1 MSEIYIGLMS
11 GTSVDGID
19 AVAVDFSDHPWRCLG
34 SDSIEIPEDLRER
47 ILNLC
52 VPGFNEIER
61 MQEASNQLSKLYAE
75 LVLSLIKKINKTPSE
90 IRALG
95 AHGQTIRHRPEHAAT
110 TQMFNGSLMA
120 ELTGI
125 DTVCDFRTR
134 DVAAG
139 GQGAPLVP
147 PFHAAWFAQEAPT
160 AVLNLGGIANVTVV
174 DGRGSEVIGF
184 DCGPANMLMDAWIF
198 RHLHKRFDRDGQW
211 ASTGKVNP
219 ELLNKLLA
227 EPYFERELPKSTGRE
242 LFNLEWLDGNLIGNE
257 KPEDVQATLLEL
269 TARSS
274 AEAIMRFAPKAQ
286 RAFLCGGGALNKR
299 LFLRFRELLPHL
311 TVARTDEKG
320 LNTQEVE
327 GAAFAWLAYAFI
339 HKIPA
344 NAPSVTGSK
353 GKRILGC
360 LYPA

>member
-19 AVAVDFSDHPWRCLG
+19 AVAVDFSDYPWRCIG
-34 SDSIEIPEDLRER
+34 SDSIEIPVDLRER

-52 VPGFNEIER
+52 VPGYNEIER
-61 MQEASNQLSKLYAE
+61 MQDAANELAKLYAE
-75 LVLSLIKKINKTPSE
+75 VALRLIKKIHKTPSD

-95 AHGQTIRHRPEHAAT
+95 AHGQTIRHRPEHSAT
-110 TQMFNGSLMA
+110 TQMFNGALVA

-134 DVAAG
+134 DIAAG

-147 PFHAAWFAQEAPT
+147 PFHAAWFAKEAPA
-160 AVLNLGGIANVTVV
+160 AVLNLGGIANITVV
-174 DGRGSEVIGF
+174 DGSGKEILGF
-184 DCGPANMLMDAWIF
+184 DCGPANMLMDAWIS
-198 RHLHKRFDRDGQW
+198 RHLHQRFDRDGQW
-211 ASTGKVNP
+211 ALTGKVLP
-219 ELLNKLLA
+219 DLLDKLLA
-227 EPYFERELPKSTGRE
+227 EPYFARGLPKSTGRE
-242 LFNLEWLDGNLIGNE
+242 LFNLEWLEEKLSGEE

-274 AEAIMRFAPKAQ
+274 AEAVRRFAPKAQ
-286 RAFLCGGGALNKR
+286 SVFLCGGGAKNKV
-299 LFLRFRELLPHL
+299 LFSRFCDLLPHL
-311 TVARTDEKG
+311 KVTKTDEMG
-320 LNTQEVE
+320 LNSQEVE

-339 HKIPA
+339 HKKPA

>member
-19 AVAVDFSDHPWRCLG
+19 AVAVDFSHYPWRCLG
-34 SDSIEIPEDLRER
+34 SDSLEIPEGLREQ
-47 ILNLC
+47 ILALC

-61 MQEASNQLSKLYAE
+61 MQEASNRLSQLYAE
-75 LVLSLIKKINKTPSE
+75 LTLNLIQKIKKTPSE
-90 IRALG
+90 VRALG
-95 AHGQTIRHRPEHAAT
+95 AHGQTIRHRPEHSAT
-110 TQMFNGSLMA
+110 TQMFNGSLVA

-125 DTVCDFRTR
+125 DTICDFRTR
-134 DVAAG
+134 DIAAG

-147 PFHAAWFAQEAPT
+147 PFHAAWFAQEVPT

-174 DGRGSEVIGF
+174 DSSESEVVGF
-184 DCGPANMLMDAWIF
+184 DCGPANMLMDAWISK
-198 RHLHKRFDRDGQW
+198 HLHKRFDRDGQW
-211 ASTGKVNP
+211 ASTGKVIP
-219 ELLNKLLA
+219 ELLVELLS
-227 EPYFERELPKSTGRE
+227 EPYFDKALPKSTGRE
-242 LFNLEWLDGNLIGNE
+242 LFNLEWLEKRLNGNE
-257 KPEDVQATLLEL
+257 RPEDVQATLLEL

-274 AEAIMRFAPKAQ
+274 VEAIRKFAPKTQ
-286 RAFLCGGGALNKR
+286 RVFLCGGGAQNKA
-299 LFLRFRELLPHL
+299 LFARFRELMPHV
-311 TVARTDEKG
+311 TVAKTDDKG
-320 LNTQEVE
+320 LSTQEVE

-339 HKIPA
+339 HRIPA